1 MCTLSFAPSTEGFHL
16 LMNRDEQ
23 LSRPVALPP
32 KKLSCGTL
40 SAIYPSEVSG
50 GTWIGINEHGLTLA
64 LINWYSTP
72 QLQETP
78 ALSRGAI
85 IPKLLAM
92 DSVSTVE
99 EELHHLPLARV
110 SPFRLILVS
119 SQDQSLYEFRSD
131 SVTCQRI
138 SFSWARTHWFSS
150 GFEEAE
156 AMKIRGQTCGK
167 KSGLDILA
175 LLRNLHSSHTPEK
188 GPFSICMHREDAC
201 TVSHTEINTTNEQ
214 ATMSYY
220 DSSPC
225 REVTPTIVT
234 LNLGHQLQ

>member
-1 MCTLSFAPSTEGFHL
+1 MCTLSFAPSLEGFHL

-23 LSRPVALPP
+23 RSRPAPLPP

-72 QLQETP
+72 QLQGTP
-78 ALSRGAI
+78 AFSRGAI

-99 EELHHLPLARV
+99 EELHHLPLARL

-119 SQDQSLYEFRSD
+119 SQDQSLHEFRSD
-131 SVTCQRI
+131 TVTCQKV
-138 SFSWARTHWFSS
+138 SFPWARAHWFSS
-150 GFEEAE
+150 GFEETK
-156 AMKIRGQTCGK
+156 AMRNREQTCALE
-167 KSGLDILA
+167 SGLDSLA

-201 TVSHTEINTTNEQ
+201 TISFTEISAANEQ
-214 ATMSYY
+214 ASMSYY
-220 DSSPC
+220 HSSPC
-225 REVTPTIVT
+225 IKVTPTIVS
-234 LNLGHQLQ
+234 LKLCH